1 MLRNLLKNKELLYL
15 DIFIVASLIIIF
27 LKFFVFAKIYPLH
40 DELIIV
46 ERFTKLSSF
55 LWRDNVSNHTLNSF
69 LAVIIKSIFGY
80 NLLYYRSISFLSF
93 CFIIYFFR
101 KSYPGVI
108 SYSILLI
115 LIFTSS
121 ILTNYIYIFRG
132 YYIWA
137 FLSVL
142 NFFFLKKLF
151 LNNFNNKY
159 YNIVLF
165 LNLLL
170 VCHALFTLY
179 IVVPIIFVISL
190 KIVEEKDIK
199 KVFNFFLFFFIPAI
213 IFYFFIILLE
223 GFVINFSYADHNFH
237 FFIKNIYK
245 IFSIGFLSGFKNIFF
260 STHLDQYESKGFF
273 FLNLFKSFVTGNS
286 IINPQYTI
294 LFIYLLSLPILLYRL
309 CSKKRTAIDFIIIT
323 IIIFFYIIHKIPEL
337 RVHIGIVFFF
347 IFYIFD
353 NIYKIL
359 LGLNINKNIK
369 HLLTFLM
376 ISFLIFK
383 VQPDYRFSNDTK
395 DSLNKIQSLMKNHS
409 CDELNILLDEYQVW
423 IVKNYYSKSCLSRY
437 DFFQKKNILY

>member
-1 MLRNLLKNKELLYL
+1 
-15 DIFIVASLIIIF
+15 
-27 LKFFVFAKIYPLH
+27 
-40 DELIIV
+40 
-46 ERFTKLSSF
+46 
-55 LWRDNVSNHTLNSF
+55 
-69 LAVIIKSIFGY
+69 
-80 NLLYYRSISFLSF
+80 
-93 CFIIYFFR
+93 
-101 KSYPGVI
+101 
-108 SYSILLI
+108 